1 MFGVLDV
8 STSALVAQRINLDT
22 IAGNLANMNATRDA
36 DGNPNPYRRRVA
48 LFATGDPS
56 RSERGGSGGSSR
68 LGESAPGVH
77 VAEIVQDPSPFRL
90 VHDPDHPDAI
100 RSGPNQGY
108 VRLPNVD
115 LSTEMINA
123 MWASRVYEANA
134 TVMEVTKSMAESS
147 LRLLA

>member
-48 LFATGDPS
+48 LLATGDPS
-56 RSERGGSGGSSR
+56 RSEQGGGRSGR
-68 LGESAPGVH
+68 LGERAPGVH

-90 VHDPDHPDAI
+90 VHDPNHPDAI
-100 RSGPNQGY
+100 QSGPNQGY
-108 VRLPNVD
+108 VRMPNVD
-115 LSTEMINA
+115 MSTEMINA
-123 MWASRVYEANA
+123 LWASRIYEANA
-134 TVMEVTKSMAESS
+134 TVMEVTKDMMESS

>member
-8 STSALVAQRINLDT
+8 STSALVAQRIQLDT
-22 IAGNLANMNATRDA
+22 IAGNLANMNAIRDA

-48 LFATGDPS
+48 LLATGNASGSDQGKS
-56 RSERGGSGGSSR
+56 RSGR
-68 LGESAPGVH
+68 LGDRAPGVH
-77 VAEIVQDPSPFRL
+77 VAEIVEDPAPFRL
-90 VHDPDHPDAI
+90 VHDPNHPDAI

-108 VRLPNVD
+108 VRMPNVD

-123 MWASRVYEANA
+123 LWASRIYEANA
-134 TVMEVTKSMAESS
+134 TVMEVTKDMMESS

>member
-48 LFATGDPS
+48 LLATGDASGSDQGGGS
-56 RSERGGSGGSSR
+56 RSGR
-68 LGESAPGVH
+68 LGDRAPGVH
-77 VAEIVQDPSPFRL
+77 VAEIVEDPAPFRL
-90 VHDPDHPDAI
+90 VHDPNHPDAI

-123 MWASRVYEANA
+123 LWASRIYEANA
-134 TVMEVTKSMAESS
+134 TVMEVTKDMMESS